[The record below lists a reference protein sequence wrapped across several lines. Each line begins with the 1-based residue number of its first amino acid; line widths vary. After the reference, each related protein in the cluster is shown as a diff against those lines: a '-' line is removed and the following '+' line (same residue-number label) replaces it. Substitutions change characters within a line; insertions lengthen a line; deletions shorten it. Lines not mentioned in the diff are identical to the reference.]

1 MIYLYTHHTT
11 GQPPC
16 EQRKAQKEHKPRF
29 PSHLAAAVAVAVG
42 AQPRLLDRVDHQHP
56 QRGAD
61 AGDPVDELDV
71 HVGAIARAVREGR
84 GVDEEEESEG
94 EL

>member
-1 MIYLYTHHTT
+1 MICRYTHHTT
-11 GQPPC
+11 SQPPR
-16 EQRKAQKEHKPRF
+16 EQRKAQKQHKPRL
-29 PSHLAAAVAVAVG
+29 PRHLAAAIAVAVG
-42 AQPRLLDRVDHQHP
+42 AQPRLLDQVDHQHP

-61 AGDPVDELDV
+61 PGDPVNELDV